1 MEKEARFIIKDD
13 KYSLII
19 IQLVD
24 SNKKTKKGI
33 SIFKKSLE
41 INELNEDNINMV
53 LNKKDKLIYSFANI
67 GFIEISGIK
76 CFMYCSEKDIKE
88 VGIITYI
95 KIYQILNISYL
106 ILEDMDVDTTS
117 KLINFFKE
125 HSKGEVNKGLFFGQ
139 DVYNMD
145 KSFDVFFHRLYET
158 NKNICHI
165 NPNINFCYN
174 NDNISYINKF
184 EIKGFTTNV
193 ICGYFIQEI
202 VSTSKKEEFIT
213 NLIIKE
219 KEIHN
224 DNFIKNNELKE
235 LEVIL
240 CPNNNIFLNQIF
252 HFIFYA
258 FIGYLIDAKL
268 VLYDLLK
275 KDQSQKRSDNGAII
289 VIDIDNDID
298 KNPNE
303 KTDNI
308 NKNIEKEMNQI
319 LGDKNKYIIIHKNKE
334 IQKIIKNNK
343 KYFSEIKYNYE
354 YKGDECI
361 LEFQEKQLLIIS
373 DNFENI
379 ISIVENILDVIKY
392 QFINKQSE
400 LKLKIKSS
408 IKTML
413 KSFKNFTITKNS
425 NMANAM
431 KLRVE
436 AINEEYLK
444 NKIINKQKMELK
456 RNLELKV
463 LKEKS
468 DKKENNIINNN
479 DNSIQNNN
487 IINDNLDSKKIDSKT
502 NIDEN
507 NLDFYLYIVT
517 FNTANYNF
525 DNSKEELKNLNEL
538 LFPKVLEKLY
548 EKKGYPT
555 FYVIGLQ
562 EIVKLNTSNVIFD
575 INKMSSNLW
584 ESKITELLLK
594 SYNYTLQYR
603 ENMVGILLLIF
614 VKTSEAKNIKNMK
627 KSVIKAGF
635 MNTLGN
641 KGYILYEFKYKE
653 KTYSFGSGHLTAGE
667 NDKNFKNRTNLL
679 INILNH
685 KSDKNSNKF
694 CENDFYFLFGDT
706 NFRVK
711 IDKKEF
717 FDFYEKTKDINIK
730 LRLIDDS
737 VITNKKPLY
746 KLNQKFDLSFN
757 KILSKNRNSYSAEKL
772 DIYQLNSFKNFKSKI
787 DDENNIENLHLISK
801 RKIDESR
808 YKYFFS
814 KEHLKNDE
822 LNGFKNNLTSYNI
835 EENDISFL
843 PTYKYIKGYNYYDL
857 TKRIPAWTDRIL
869 YKKSENIKCIK
880 YDKINIKISD
890 HRPVFGL
897 FEINV

>member
-19 IQLVD
+19 IQLAD
-24 SNKKTKKGI
+24 SNKKAKKGI

-53 LNKKDKLIYSFANI
+53 LNKKDKLIYSYANI

-76 CFMYCSEKDIKE
+76 CFMYCSEKDVKE
-88 VGIITYI
+88 VGVITYI

-145 KSFDVFFHRLYET
+145 KSFDVFFHRLYEM

-184 EIKGFTTNV
+184 EIKGFTTNI

-202 VSTSKKEEFIT
+202 VNTSKKEEFIT

-235 LEVIL
+235 IEIIL

-258 FIGYLIDAKL
+258 FIGYLTDAKL
-268 VLYDLLK
+268 VINELLK
-275 KDQSQKRSDNGAII
+275 KDQSQKRTDNGAII
-289 VIDIDNDID
+289 VIDIDNDLD

-303 KTDNI
+303 KTDII
-308 NKNIEKEMNQI
+308 NKNIEKEINQI

-334 IQKIIKNNK
+334 IQKTIKSNK

-354 YKGDECI
+354 FKGDEFI

-373 DNFENI
+373 DNYENMI
-379 ISIVENILDVIKY
+379 LIVENILDVIKY
-392 QFINKQSE
+392 QFLDKETE
-400 LKLKIKSS
+400 LKTKIKSS

-413 KSFKNFTITKNS
+413 KSFQNFTTTKNS
-425 NMANAM
+425 NMSNAM

-436 AINEEYLK
+436 AINEDYLK
-444 NKIINKQKMELK
+444 NKIINKQKMKLK
-456 RNLELKV
+456 RNLELN
-463 LKEKS
+463 EKKAEK
-468 DKKENNIINNN
+468 DINNINNN
-479 DNSIQNNN
+479 NEINIQNND
-487 IINDNLDSKKIDSKT
+487 IIKDNCDS
-502 NIDEN
+502 EN
-507 NLDFYLYIVT
+507 KRNFYLYIVT
-517 FNTANYNF
+517 YNTANYNF
-525 DNSKEELKNLNEL
+525 ENSKEELKILNEL
-538 LFPKVLEKLY
+538 LFPKEMEKLY

-575 INKMSSNLW
+575 INKSSSNLW
-584 ESKITELLLK
+584 ESKITEILLK

-614 VKTSEAKNIKNMK
+614 VKASEAKNIKNMK

-635 MNTLGN
+635 MSALGN
-641 KGYILYEFKYKE
+641 KGYIIYEFKYKE
-653 KTYSFGSGHLTAGE
+653 KTFSFGTGHLTAGE

-685 KSDKNSNKF
+685 KTDKNMNKF

-711 IDKKEF
+711 IDKKDF
-717 FDFYEKTKDINIK
+717 FEHFEKIKDTDIK
-730 LRLIDDS
+730 FRLIDDS
-737 VITNKKPLY
+737 VITNNKPLY
-746 KLNQKFDLSFN
+746 ELNQKFDLILA
-757 KILSKNRNSYSAEKL
+757 KIMRRKRYSHSVNKL
-772 DIYQLNSFKNFKSKI
+772 DIYQLNSFKNFKNKH
-787 DDENNIENLHLISK
+787 DNENDVENLNLIAK

-808 YKYFFS
+808 YKYFFC
-814 KEHLKNDE
+814 KEHLNNDE

-835 EENDISFL
+835 TENDINFL

-857 TKRIPAWTDRIL
+857 TKRMPAWTDRIL
-869 YKKSENIKCIK
+869 YKKSENINCIQ

-890 HRPVFGL
+890 HRPVYGL

>member
-41 INELNEDNINMV
+41 INELNEDNISMV

-76 CFMYCSEKDIKE
+76 CFMYCSEKDVKE

-184 EIKGFTTNV
+184 EKKGFTTNV
-193 ICGYFIQEI
+193 ISGFFIQEI
-202 VSTSKKEEFIT
+202 VTTSKKEEFIT

-219 KEIHN
+219 NELHN

-235 LEVIL
+235 IEVIL

-289 VIDIDNDID
+289 VIDIDNDVD
-298 KNPNE
+298 KNPSE

-319 LGDKNKYIIIHKNKE
+319 LGDKNKYIFIHKNKE
-334 IQKIIKNNK
+334 IQKMIKNNK

-373 DNFENI
+373 DNYENI

-392 QFINKQSE
+392 QFLEKQSE

-436 AINEEYLK
+436 AINEDYLR

-456 RNLELKV
+456 RNLELK
-463 LKEKS
+463 EKNA
-468 DKKENNIINNN
+468 ENENNNN
-479 DNSIQNNN
+479 DNNIQNNN
-487 IINDNLDSKKIDSKT
+487 MINDNLDQKNIDSK
-502 NIDEN
+502 NEINEN
-507 NLDFYLYIVT
+507 RMNLYLYIVT

-525 DNSKEELKNLNEL
+525 ENSKEELKILNEL
-538 LFPKVLEKLY
+538 LFPKDLEKLY

-584 ESKITELLLK
+584 ETKLTEILLK
-594 SYNYTLQYR
+594 SYNYTIQYR

-627 KSVIKAGF
+627 KSVIKTGF

-653 KTYSFGSGHLTAGE
+653 KTFSFGSGHLTAGE

-685 KSDKNSNKF
+685 KNDKNSNKF
-694 CENDFYFLFGDT
+694 WENDFYFLFGDT

-717 FDFYEKTKDINIK
+717 FDFFEKTKDINIK

-737 VITNKKPLY
+737 VITNKMPLY
-746 KLNQKFDLSFN
+746 KLNQKFDLNFN
-757 KILSKNRNSYSAEKL
+757 KILSKNRYSYSAEKL
-772 DIYQLNSFKNFKSKI
+772 DIYQLDSFKNFKNKN

-835 EENDISFL
+835 AENDIIFL

>member
-19 IQLVD
+19 IQLAD
-24 SNKKTKKGI
+24 SNKKAKKGI

-53 LNKKDKLIYSFANI
+53 LNKKDKLIYSYANI

-76 CFMYCSEKDIKE
+76 CFMYCSEKDVKE
-88 VGIITYI
+88 VGVITYI

-145 KSFDVFFHRLYET
+145 KSFDVFFHRLYEM

-184 EIKGFTTNV
+184 EIKGFTTNI

-202 VSTSKKEEFIT
+202 VNTSKKEEFIT

-235 LEVIL
+235 IEIIL

-258 FIGYLIDAKL
+258 FVGYLTDAKL
-268 VLYDLLK
+268 VINDLLK
-275 KDQSQKRSDNGAII
+275 KDQSQKRTDNGAII
-289 VIDIDNDID
+289 VIDIDNDLD

-303 KTDNI
+303 KTDII

-334 IQKIIKNNK
+334 IQKTIKSNK

-354 YKGDECI
+354 FKGDEFI

-373 DNFENI
+373 DSYENMI
-379 ISIVENILDVIKY
+379 LIVENILDFIKY
-392 QFINKQSE
+392 QFLDKETE
-400 LKLKIKSS
+400 LKTKIKSS

-413 KSFKNFTITKNS
+413 KSFQNFTTTKNS
-425 NMANAM
+425 NMSNAM

-436 AINEEYLK
+436 AINEDYLK
-444 NKIINKQKMELK
+444 NKIINKQKMKLK
-456 RNLELKV
+456 RNLELN
-463 LKEKS
+463 EKKAEK
-468 DKKENNIINNN
+468 DINNINNN
-479 DNSIQNNN
+479 NEINIQNND
-487 IINDNLDSKKIDSKT
+487 IINCDS
-502 NIDEN
+502 EN
-507 NLDFYLYIVT
+507 KRNFYLYIVT
-517 FNTANYNF
+517 YNTANYNF
-525 DNSKEELKNLNEL
+525 ENSKEELKILNEL
-538 LFPKVLEKLY
+538 LFPKDLEKLY

-584 ESKITELLLK
+584 ELKLTEILLK

-603 ENMVGILLLIF
+603 ENMVGILFLIF

-653 KTYSFGSGHLTAGE
+653 KTFSFGSGHLTAGE

-685 KSDKNSNKF
+685 KNDKNSNKF
-694 CENDFYFLFGDT
+694 WENDFYFLFGDT

-717 FDFYEKTKDINIK
+717 FDFFEKTKDINIK

-737 VITNKKPLY
+737 VITNKMPLY
-746 KLNQKFDLSFN
+746 KLNQKFDLNFN
-757 KILSKNRNSYSAEKL
+757 KILSKNRYSYSAEKL
-772 DIYQLNSFKNFKSKI
+772 DIYQLDSFKNFKNKN

-835 EENDISFL
+835 AENDIIFL

>member
-76 CFMYCSEKDIKE
+76 CFMYCSEKDVKE

-184 EIKGFTTNV
+184 EKKGFTTNV
-193 ICGYFIQEI
+193 ISGFFIQEI
-202 VSTSKKEEFIT
+202 VTTSKKEEFIT

-219 KEIHN
+219 NELHN

-235 LEVIL
+235 IEVIL

-289 VIDIDNDID
+289 VIDIDNDVD

-319 LGDKNKYIIIHKNKE
+319 LGDKNKYIFIHRNKE
-334 IQKIIKNNK
+334 IQKMIKNNK

-373 DNFENI
+373 DNYENI

-392 QFINKQSE
+392 QFLEKQSE

-436 AINEEYLK
+436 AINEDYLR

-456 RNLELKV
+456 RNLELK
-463 LKEKS
+463 EKNAEN
-468 DKKENNIINNN
+468 ENNN
-479 DNSIQNNN
+479 IQNN
-487 IINDNLDSKKIDSKT
+487 IMINDNLDQKNIDSK
-502 NIDEN
+502 NEINEN
-507 NLDFYLYIVT
+507 KMNLYLYIVT

-525 DNSKEELKNLNEL
+525 ENSKEELKILNEL
-538 LFPKVLEKLY
+538 LFPKDLEKLY

-584 ESKITELLLK
+584 ELKLTEILLK

-653 KTYSFGSGHLTAGE
+653 KTFSFGSGHLTAGE

-685 KSDKNSNKF
+685 KNDKNSNKF
-694 CENDFYFLFGDT
+694 WENDFYFLFGDT

-717 FDFYEKTKDINIK
+717 FDFFEKTKDINIK

-737 VITNKKPLY
+737 VITNKMPLY
-746 KLNQKFDLSFN
+746 KLNQKFDLNFN
-757 KILSKNRNSYSAEKL
+757 KILSKNRYSYSAEKL
-772 DIYQLNSFKNFKSKI
+772 DIYQLDSFKNFKNKN

-835 EENDISFL
+835 EESDIIFM

-869 YKKSENIKCIK
+869 YKKTENIKCIK

>member
-76 CFMYCSEKDIKE
+76 CFMYCSEKDVKE

-184 EIKGFTTNV
+184 EKKGFTTN
-193 ICGYFIQEI
+193 IISGFFIQEI
-202 VSTSKKEEFIT
+202 VTTSKKEEFIT

-219 KEIHN
+219 NELHN

-235 LEVIL
+235 IEVIL

-289 VIDIDNDID
+289 VIDIDNDVD

-319 LGDKNKYIIIHKNKE
+319 LGDKNKYIFIHRNKE
-334 IQKIIKNNK
+334 IQKMIKNNK

-373 DNFENI
+373 DNYENI

-392 QFINKQSE
+392 QFLEKQSE

-436 AINEEYLK
+436 AINEDYLK

-456 RNLELKV
+456 RNLELK
-463 LKEKS
+463 EKNA
-468 DKKENNIINNN
+468 ENENNNN
-479 DNSIQNNN
+479 DNNIQNNN
-487 IINDNLDSKKIDSKT
+487 MINDNLDQKNIDSK
-502 NIDEN
+502 NEINEN
-507 NLDFYLYIVT
+507 KMNLYLYIVT

-525 DNSKEELKNLNEL
+525 ENSKEELKILNEL
-538 LFPKVLEKLY
+538 LFPKDLEKLY

-584 ESKITELLLK
+584 ESKLTEILLK

-653 KTYSFGSGHLTAGE
+653 KTFSFGSGHLTAGE

-685 KSDKNSNKF
+685 KNDKNSNKF
-694 CENDFYFLFGDT
+694 WENDFYFLFGDT

-717 FDFYEKTKDINIK
+717 FDFFEKTKDINIK

-737 VITNKKPLY
+737 VITNKMPLY
-746 KLNQKFDLSFN
+746 KLNQKFDLNFN
-757 KILSKNRNSYSAEKL
+757 KILSKNRYSYSAEKL
-772 DIYQLNSFKNFKSKI
+772 DIYQLDSFKNFKNKN

-835 EENDISFL
+835 AENEIIFL

>member
-24 SNKKTKKGI
+24 TNKKTKKGI

-76 CFMYCSEKDIKE
+76 CFMYCSEKDVKE

-184 EIKGFTTNV
+184 EKKGFTTNV
-193 ICGYFIQEI
+193 ISGFFIQEI
-202 VSTSKKEEFIT
+202 VTTSKKEEFIT

-219 KEIHN
+219 NELHN

-235 LEVIL
+235 IEVIL

-289 VIDIDNDID
+289 VIDIDNDVD

-319 LGDKNKYIIIHKNKE
+319 LGDKNKYIFIHRNKE
-334 IQKIIKNNK
+334 IQKMIKNNK

-373 DNFENI
+373 DNYENI

-392 QFINKQSE
+392 QFLEKQSE

-413 KSFKNFTITKNS
+413 KSFKNFTIIKNS

-436 AINEEYLK
+436 AINEDYLR

-456 RNLELKV
+456 RNLELK
-463 LKEKS
+463 EKNAEN
-468 DKKENNIINNN
+468 ENNIINNN
-479 DNSIQNNN
+479 DNNIQNNN
-487 IINDNLDSKKIDSKT
+487 MINDNLDPKNIVSKNEI
-502 NIDEN
+502 NEN
-507 NLDFYLYIVT
+507 KMNLYLYIVT

-525 DNSKEELKNLNEL
+525 ENSKEELKILNKL
-538 LFPKVLEKLY
+538 LFPKDLEKLY

-584 ESKITELLLK
+584 ETKLTEILLK

-653 KTYSFGSGHLTAGE
+653 KTFSFGSGHLTAGE

-685 KSDKNSNKF
+685 KNDKNSNKF
-694 CENDFYFLFGDT
+694 WENDFYFLFGDT

-717 FDFYEKTKDINIK
+717 FDFFEKTKDINIK

-737 VITNKKPLY
+737 VITNKMPLY
-746 KLNQKFDLSFN
+746 KLNQKFDLNFN
-757 KILSKNRNSYSAEKL
+757 KILSKNRYSYSAEKL
-772 DIYQLNSFKNFKSKI
+772 DIYQLDSFKNFKNKN

-835 EENDISFL
+835 AENEIIFL

>member
-19 IQLVD
+19 IQLAD
-24 SNKKTKKGI
+24 SNKKAKKGI

-53 LNKKDKLIYSFANI
+53 LNKKDKLIYSYANI

-76 CFMYCSEKDIKE
+76 CFMYCSEKDVKE
-88 VGIITYI
+88 VGVITYI

-145 KSFDVFFHRLYET
+145 KSFDVFFHRLYEM

-202 VSTSKKEEFIT
+202 VNTSKKEEFIT

-224 DNFIKNNELKE
+224 ENFIKNNELKE
-235 LEVIL
+235 IEIIL

-258 FIGYLIDAKL
+258 FIGYLTDAKL
-268 VLYDLLK
+268 VINDLLK
-275 KDQSQKRSDNGAII
+275 KDQSQKRTDNGAII
-289 VIDIDNDID
+289 VIDIDNDLD

-303 KTDNI
+303 KIDII

-334 IQKIIKNNK
+334 IQKTIKSNK

-354 YKGDECI
+354 FKGDEFI

-373 DNFENI
+373 DSYENMI
-379 ISIVENILDVIKY
+379 LIVENILDFIKY
-392 QFINKQSE
+392 QFLDKETE
-400 LKLKIKSS
+400 LKTKIKSS

-413 KSFKNFTITKNS
+413 KSFQNFTTTKNS
-425 NMANAM
+425 NMSNAM

-436 AINEEYLK
+436 AINEDYLK
-444 NKIINKQKMELK
+444 NKIINKQKMKLK
-456 RNLELKV
+456 RNLELN
-463 LKEKS
+463 EKKAEK
-468 DKKENNIINNN
+468 DINNINNNNEINIQNNDIINNN
-479 DNSIQNNN
+479 C
-487 IINDNLDSKKIDSKT
+487 DSE
-502 NIDEN
+502 NIDLKN
-507 NLDFYLYIVT
+507 KINGNKRNFYLYIVT
-517 FNTANYNF
+517 YNTANYNF
-525 DNSKEELKNLNEL
+525 ENSKEELKILNEL
-538 LFPKVLEKLY
+538 LFPKEMEKLY

-575 INKMSSNLW
+575 INKSSSNLW
-584 ESKITELLLK
+584 ESKITEILLK

-614 VKTSEAKNIKNMK
+614 VKASEAKNIKNMK

-635 MNTLGN
+635 MSALGN
-641 KGYILYEFKYKE
+641 KGYIIYEFKYKE
-653 KTYSFGSGHLTAGE
+653 KTFSFGTGHLTAGE

-685 KSDKNSNKF
+685 KTDKNMNKF

-711 IDKKEF
+711 IDKKDF
-717 FDFYEKTKDINIK
+717 FEHFEKIKDTDIK
-730 LRLIDDS
+730 FRLIDDS
-737 VITNKKPLY
+737 VITNNKPLY
-746 KLNQKFDLSFN
+746 ELNQKFDLILD
-757 KILSKNRNSYSAEKL
+757 KIMRRKRYSRSVKKL
-772 DIYQLNSFKNFKSKI
+772 DIYQLNSFKNFQNKH
-787 DDENNIENLHLISK
+787 DNENDVENLNLIAK

-808 YKYFFS
+808 YKYFFC
-814 KEHLKNDE
+814 KEHLNNDE

-835 EENDISFL
+835 TENDINFL

-857 TKRIPAWTDRIL
+857 TKRMPAWTDRIL
-869 YKKSENIKCIK
+869 YKKTENINCVK

-890 HRPVFGL
+890 HRPVYGL

>member
-76 CFMYCSEKDIKE
+76 CFMYCSEKDVKE

-184 EIKGFTTNV
+184 EKKGFTTNV
-193 ICGYFIQEI
+193 ISGFFIQEI
-202 VSTSKKEEFIT
+202 VTTSKKEEFIT

-219 KEIHN
+219 NELHN

-235 LEVIL
+235 IEVIL

-289 VIDIDNDID
+289 VIDIDNDVD

-308 NKNIEKEMNQI
+308 NKSIEKEMNQI
-319 LGDKNKYIIIHKNKE
+319 LGDKNKYIFIHRNKE
-334 IQKIIKNNK
+334 IQKMIKNNK

-373 DNFENI
+373 DNYENI

-392 QFINKQSE
+392 QFLEKQSE

-436 AINEEYLK
+436 AINEDYLR

-456 RNLELKV
+456 RNLELK
-463 LKEKS
+463 EKNA
-468 DKKENNIINNN
+468 ENENNNN
-479 DNSIQNNN
+479 DNNIQNNN
-487 IINDNLDSKKIDSKT
+487 MINDNLDQKNIDSK
-502 NIDEN
+502 NEINEN
-507 NLDFYLYIVT
+507 KMNLYLYIVT

-525 DNSKEELKNLNEL
+525 ENSKEELKILNEL
-538 LFPKVLEKLY
+538 LFPKDLEKLY

-584 ESKITELLLK
+584 ETKLTEILLK

-653 KTYSFGSGHLTAGE
+653 KTFSFGSGHLTAGE

-685 KSDKNSNKF
+685 KNDKNSNKF
-694 CENDFYFLFGDT
+694 WENDFYFLFGDT

-717 FDFYEKTKDINIK
+717 FDFFEKTKDINIK

-737 VITNKKPLY
+737 VITNKMPLY
-746 KLNQKFDLSFN
+746 KLNQKFDLNFN
-757 KILSKNRNSYSAEKL
+757 KILSKNRYSYSAEKL
-772 DIYQLNSFKNFKSKI
+772 DIYQLDSFKNFKNKN

-814 KEHLKNDE
+814 KEHLDCDE
-822 LNGFKNNLTSYNI
+822 LNGFKGVLSQYNVT
-835 EENDISFL
+835 ENTINFL
-843 PTYKYIKGYNYYDL
+843 PTYKYIKKLNYYDIS
-857 TKRIPAWTDRIL
+857 KRIPGWTDRIL
-869 YKKSENIKCIK
+869 YKKSNNIKCIK
-880 YDKINIKISD
+880 YDRINIKISD

>member
-19 IQLVD
+19 IQLAD
-24 SNKKTKKGI
+24 SNKKAKKGI

-53 LNKKDKLIYSFANI
+53 LNKKDKLIYSYANI

-76 CFMYCSEKDIKE
+76 CFMYCSEKDVKE
-88 VGIITYI
+88 VGVITYI

-145 KSFDVFFHRLYET
+145 KSFDVFFHRLYEM

-184 EIKGFTTNV
+184 EIKGFTTNI

-202 VSTSKKEEFIT
+202 VNTSKKEEFIT

-235 LEVIL
+235 IEIIL

-258 FIGYLIDAKL
+258 FIGYLTDAKL
-268 VLYDLLK
+268 VINDLLK
-275 KDQSQKRSDNGAII
+275 KDQSQKRTDNGAII
-289 VIDIDNDID
+289 VIDIDNDLD

-303 KTDNI
+303 KTDII
-308 NKNIEKEMNQI
+308 NKNIEKEINQI

-334 IQKIIKNNK
+334 IQKTIKSNK

-354 YKGDECI
+354 FKGDEFI

-373 DNFENI
+373 DSYENMI
-379 ISIVENILDVIKY
+379 LIVENILDFIKY
-392 QFINKQSE
+392 QFLDKETE
-400 LKLKIKSS
+400 LKTKIKSS

-413 KSFKNFTITKNS
+413 KSFQNFTTTKNS
-425 NMANAM
+425 NMSNAM

-436 AINEEYLK
+436 AINEDYLK
-444 NKIINKQKMELK
+444 NKIINKQKMKLK
-456 RNLELKV
+456 RNLELN
-463 LKEKS
+463 EKKAEK
-468 DKKENNIINNN
+468 DINNINNN
-479 DNSIQNNN
+479 NEINIQNND
-487 IINDNLDSKKIDSKT
+487 IIKDNCDS
-502 NIDEN
+502 EN
-507 NLDFYLYIVT
+507 KRNFYLYIVT
-517 FNTANYNF
+517 YNTANYNF
-525 DNSKEELKNLNEL
+525 ENSKEELKILNEL
-538 LFPKVLEKLY
+538 LFPKEMEKLY

-575 INKMSSNLW
+575 INKSSSNLW
-584 ESKITELLLK
+584 ESKITEILLK

-614 VKTSEAKNIKNMK
+614 VKASEAKNIKNMK

-635 MNTLGN
+635 MSALGN
-641 KGYILYEFKYKE
+641 KGYIIYEFKYKE
-653 KTYSFGSGHLTAGE
+653 KAFSFGTGHLTAGE

-685 KSDKNSNKF
+685 KTDKNMNKF

-711 IDKKEF
+711 IDKKDF
-717 FDFYEKTKDINIK
+717 FEHFEKIKDTDIK
-730 LRLIDDS
+730 FRLIDDS
-737 VITNKKPLY
+737 VITNNKPLY
-746 KLNQKFDLSFN
+746 ELNQKFDLILA
-757 KILSKNRNSYSAEKL
+757 KIMRRSRYSYSVKKL
-772 DIYQLNSFKNFKSKI
+772 DIYQLNSFKNFKNKH
-787 DDENNIENLHLISK
+787 DNENDVENLNLIAK

-808 YKYFFS
+808 YKYFFC
-814 KEHLKNDE
+814 KEHLNNDE

-835 EENDISFL
+835 TENDINFL

-857 TKRIPAWTDRIL
+857 TKRMPAWTDRIL
-869 YKKSENIKCIK
+869 YKKSENINCIQ

-890 HRPVFGL
+890 HRPVYGL

>member
-76 CFMYCSEKDIKE
+76 CFMYCSEKDVKE

-184 EIKGFTTNV
+184 EKKGFTTNV
-193 ICGYFIQEI
+193 ISGFFIQEI
-202 VSTSKKEEFIT
+202 VTTSKKEEFIT

-219 KEIHN
+219 NELHN

-235 LEVIL
+235 IEVIL

-289 VIDIDNDID
+289 VIDIDNDVD

-308 NKNIEKEMNQI
+308 NKSIEKEMNQI
-319 LGDKNKYIIIHKNKE
+319 LGDKNKYIFIHRNKE
-334 IQKIIKNNK
+334 IQKMIKNNK

-373 DNFENI
+373 DNYENI

-392 QFINKQSE
+392 QFLEKQSE

-413 KSFKNFTITKNS
+413 KAFKNFTITKNS
-425 NMANAM
+425 NMANTM

-436 AINEEYLK
+436 AINEDYLR

-456 RNLELKV
+456 RNLELK
-463 LKEKS
+463 EKNA
-468 DKKENNIINNN
+468 ENENNNN
-479 DNSIQNNN
+479 DNNIQNNN
-487 IINDNLDSKKIDSKT
+487 MINDNLDQKNIDSK
-502 NIDEN
+502 NEINEN
-507 NLDFYLYIVT
+507 KMNLYLYIVT

-525 DNSKEELKNLNEL
+525 ENSKEELKILNEL
-538 LFPKVLEKLY
+538 LFPKDLEKLY

-584 ESKITELLLK
+584 ETKLTEILLK

-653 KTYSFGSGHLTAGE
+653 KTFSFGSGHLTAGE

-685 KSDKNSNKF
+685 KNDKNLNKF
-694 CENDFYFLFGDT
+694 WENDFYFLFGDT

-717 FDFYEKTKDINIK
+717 FDFFEKTKDINIK

-737 VITNKKPLY
+737 VITNKMPLY
-746 KLNQKFDLSFN
+746 KLNQKFDLNFN
-757 KILSKNRNSYSAEKL
+757 KILSKNRYSYSAEKL
-772 DIYQLNSFKNFKSKI
+772 DIYQLDSFKNFKNKN

-835 EENDISFL
+835 AENDIIFL